1 MIPPAPVAQ
10 ADAPPVDL
18 NSPRPAQA
26 VVTVCTA
33 CRPEGVPKQDAP
45 GRSFHA
51 LVQRELGDIAACTVR
66 PSECLS
72 VCKRPCTVAV
82 SHPDGYTYLFGDLDG
97 EEAARALADFARLYV
112 EAPHGFVPWRDR
124 PEVLRRAIV
133 ARVPPA
139 GWSPEDGGTP

>member
-1 MIPPAPVAQ
+1 MTSSASPVEAQ
-10 ADAPPVDL
+10 LPSAGDA
-18 NSPRPAQA
+18 PRPASA
-26 VVTVCTA
+26 VVTVCTT
-33 CRPEGVPKQDAP
+33 CRPEGVSRHEAP
-45 GRSFHA
+45 GRAFHA
-51 LVQRELGDIAACTVR
+51 LVRRELSGIGACTVR

-72 VCKRPCTVAV
+72 VCRRPCTVAV

-97 EEAARALADFARLYV
+97 EDAARALAAFARLYV
-112 EAPHGFVPWRDR
+112 EAPHGFVPWKDR